1 MKIVDM
7 MEKVFQMRKFKD
19 RIKVINK
26 SFPNFSDVVG
36 KRGRILGVVIFIFDM
51 LAMYLL
57 SLYSGEP
64 IYETKE
70 CVGTPGLCIFG

>member
-36 KRGRILGVVIFIFDM
+36 KRGRILGVVIFIVNISFENVSYVFVEIVQWG
-51 LAMYLL
+51 AT
-57 SLYSGEP
+57 
-64 IYETKE
+64 I
-70 CVGTPGLCIFG
+70 